1 MECSSNQKRVCR
13 PTAVEGLIW
22 YTSVKL
28 LEYNIIQCTWC
39 HHSFWVSSY
48 SLLPPPNLFV
58 LSGFSHWECYWVAPP
73 LGTAL
78 PKSRIEYNKKGLFY
92 KLRYSRQSIGLYFM
106 LNSSNYIDK
115 KNLQVDSPVGAE
127 AKSMVLRLPGKMSM
141 CPTIIKLRANVLTN
155 RPYRR
160 LFLTQRSIVG
170 SGEHSWIVL
179 LIRRR
184 RYSSRDGAPRA
195 PLFACP
201 SVCFMSPAKN

>member
-1 MECSSNQKRVCR
+1 MECSSNQKRVCW

-28 LEYNIIQCTWC
+28 LEYNIIRGVTI
-39 HHSFWVSSY
+39 HSGYLPTACFLLQTCLC
-48 SLLPPPNLFV
+48 SLGSRTESATELPHPLEQRYPNQELNTIKRSILQTEIFPT
-58 LSGFSHWECYWVAPP
+58 GY
-73 LGTAL
+73 
-78 PKSRIEYNKKGLFY
+78 
-92 KLRYSRQSIGLYFM
+92 IGLYFM